1 MEFGE
6 FRNNQSEYTVG
17 HGEVLFDYFIASGV
31 EPFVLIASGCTLS
44 LVSIPVDMEGSLPQ
58 QRGAAPR
65 IETSQR

>member
-44 LVSIPVDMEGSLPQ
+44 LASIPVDMAGFSATTAWRSPQ
-58 QRGAAPR
+58 NRN
-65 IETSQR
+65 